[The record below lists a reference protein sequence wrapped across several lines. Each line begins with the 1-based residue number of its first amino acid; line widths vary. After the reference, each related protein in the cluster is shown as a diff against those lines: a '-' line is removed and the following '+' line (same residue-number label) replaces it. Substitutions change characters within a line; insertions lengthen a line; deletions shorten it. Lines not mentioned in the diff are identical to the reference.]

1 MRFHQTIASNGK
13 RLNRLAAL
21 LCALAGLA
29 ERAAGSS
36 SAVCLLVVWL
46 IRPSEAVA
54 RDLVESLAPGA
65 ARLPEPVWP
74 RDGKAEA
81 LRLAQNF
88 RLLAA
93 VLAALAQHRL
103 VPLPATPANR
113 QPAGFLAAAVMR
125 PDRRRAARQFP
136 ARGPPRHV
144 ARNREPVARTP
155 RFPS

>member
-1 MRFHQTIASNGK
+1 MRFHQTIAKNGK

-21 LCALAGLA
+21 LLALAGLA
-29 ERAAGSS
+29 ERAAGSPGP
-36 SAVCLLVVWL
+36 VCVLVVWL

-54 RDLVESLAPGA
+54 RDLVQNLAPGA
-65 ARLPEPVWP
+65 ACLPEPLRP

-88 RLLAA
+88 RFLAA
-93 VLAALAQHRL
+93 VLVALAQHCL
-103 VPLPATPANR
+103 APLPAANR
-113 QPAGFLAAAVMR
+113 RPACFLAAPVMR
-125 PDRRRAARQFP
+125 PDRRRAARQSP
-136 ARGPPRHV
+136 ARGPPGHV

>member
-1 MRFHQTIASNGK
+1 MRFRQAIAKSGK
-13 RLNRLAAL
+13 RLNRLAAQ

-29 ERAAGSS
+29 ERAAGSPGP
-36 SAVCLLVVWL
+36 VCLLVVWL
-46 IRPSEAVA
+46 IRPSEAIA
-54 RDLVESLAPGA
+54 RDLVENLAPCA
-65 ARLPEPVWP
+65 ACPPEPLWP

-93 VLAALAQHRL
+93 ILATVAQHCL
-103 VPLPATPANR
+103 GPLPAAPANR
-113 QPAGFLAAAVMR
+113 RPTGFLAAPVMR
-125 PDRRRAARQFP
+125 PDRRRAARQFS
-136 ARGPPRHV
+136 ARGPPGHL